1 MPVLETAQE
10 EPPSLESTNL
20 PLPLDKLLIT
30 LRDFQ
35 PICAVYPSFRST
47 TTGEDGIVEVSCLN
61 CNTIVLTFS
70 AIQKDKCLVQP
81 QNQCHMSASQLW
93 LEPLLPTNT
102 KVLISRSLMHGDQ
115 IEQAK
120 LDPYYSPA
128 FHIIVKP
135 ASLLPSKP
143 TTGTSDLSPT
153 SPSYLT
159 VSTQLNDEL
168 LKYIASRRID
178 AEARI
183 ATIRETVYAE
193 LEQQEMTA
201 SSQKEEMLH
210 RLGLSLA
217 PGSSSKGLP
226 LSPFMQ
232 QPLPYNFVPIPSDA
246 PDISSK
252 SKQGTIALDSQ
263 SISQGIDFSKES
275 DFANTS
281 TILSKVPLTVPLALD
296 TPSQTTEAA
305 LLDDYDNVTVISES
319 RAPNMTV
326 IPESDS
332 ISGLPPLPDTADT
345 YHNELLESADSNT
358 EDDQDEVLFEMEGMA
373 SRPTTKY
380 SITSGSG
387 SSALHYDYQWRY
399 RNQAPSGL
407 SMSLPIRTPNF
418 ARRSDP
424 NLGAI
429 AEEKAVAGFAL
440 LESEEMD
447 TASGDQS
454 ALPAIFSRRTL
465 LQGKN
470 DVDAVL
476 DEGESEDNDDLDNVG
491 FEPPHIVSARTY
503 ARESFL
509 GSRPFSRK
517 FSAI

>member
-1 MPVLETAQE
+1 
-10 EPPSLESTNL
+10 
-20 PLPLDKLLIT
+20 
-30 LRDFQ
+30 
-35 PICAVYPSFRST
+35 
-47 TTGEDGIVEVSCLN
+47 
-61 CNTIVLTFS
+61 
-70 AIQKDKCLVQP
+70 
-81 QNQCHMSASQLW
+81 
-93 LEPLLPTNT
+93 
-102 KVLISRSLMHGDQ
+102 MHGDQ

-263 SISQGIDFSKES
+263 
-275 DFANTS
+275 N
-281 TILSKVPLTVPLALD
+281 
-296 TPSQTTEAA
+296 
-305 LLDDYDNVTVISES
+305 
-319 RAPNMTV
+319 
-326 IPESDS
+326 
-332 ISGLPPLPDTADT
+332 TADT
-345 YHNELLESADSNT
+345 YHNEPLESADSNT